1 MKMQIGVVT
10 VWMEVLHPHGGVCL
24 RGCVTPCGAFCR
36 LSTLS
41 ACWQWTVHSAAARER
56 VSEGVVPS
64 LIGGISELSGG
75 EWWMGWSASV
85 CEVWVVHRPL
95 SAAIS
100 GPHTHTRRSATPCS
114 NTRRGRWERRSVCW
128 GCVWSHSM
136 HIIKDWCF
144 QRCGWC
150 VCVVCISLS
159 LSLSLSLCFLCVS
172 VSPSGA
178 LWMCRSLVLFSDEC
192 LSSFF
197 SLSRVEIRKCNVSV
211 YLCLSYAG
219 V

>member
-1 MKMQIGVVT
+1 MREKECVLRVCVITLNAHNKGLVFSE
-10 VWMEVLHPHGGVCL
+10 VWMV
-24 RGCVTPCGAFCR
+24 
-36 LSTLS
+36 
-41 ACWQWTVHSAAARER
+41 
-56 VSEGVVPS
+56 
-64 LIGGISELSGG
+64 
-75 EWWMGWSASV
+75 
-85 CEVWVVHRPL
+85 
-95 SAAIS
+95 
-100 GPHTHTRRSATPCS
+100 
-114 NTRRGRWERRSVCW
+114 
-128 GCVWSHSM
+128 
-136 HIIKDWCF
+136 
-144 QRCGWC
+144 C